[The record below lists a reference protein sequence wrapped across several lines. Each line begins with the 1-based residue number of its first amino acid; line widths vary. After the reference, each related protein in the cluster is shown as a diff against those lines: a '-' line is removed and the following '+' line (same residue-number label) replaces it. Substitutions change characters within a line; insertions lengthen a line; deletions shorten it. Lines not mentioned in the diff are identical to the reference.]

1 VVEGRLLCLD
11 CYLLEVAIDE
21 GRLACGWTQAQL
33 AERLGCHQP
42 EISELE
48 NGHHAPSLAT
58 VERVAA
64 VLGVRPARLLG

>member
-1 VVEGRLLCLD
+1 MSTAPPLHATFGARVRER
-11 CYLLEVAIDE
+11 
-21 GRLACGWTQAQL
+21 RLACGWTQAQL

-64 VLGVRPARLLG
+64 VLGVRPARLLA